1 MRNFGDESTA
11 IFYHH
16 RAMED
21 IQEFI
26 LRGLIMNKKMTA
38 SFIVGLVISAAALY
52 FAFRNVPV
60 SDLFKYLAS
69 INYLWVLPALIPVML
84 SFYLRAVR
92 WQIILTSTKK
102 ITIGRAFHP
111 MMIGF
116 MINCVLPGRLGEI
129 ARPIIL
135 QKKDKVPFTTG
146 LATVAAERIFDI
158 CLLLLLFIITIS
170 AIQIRPDINVAFGK
184 YHLNRVTLDII
195 FGTMLKLG
203 VVLIAGIILVTI
215 GSVRELIY
223 RIIRFLPNLVFFAGR
238 KAKNAILQKLC
249 EPLIGI
255 IENIAGGFGM
265 IRYPKKIIICS
276 LLSLLIWGLAAFSY
290 YLFSL
295 GSPGINLTF
304 FELSVVMVII
314 CFFISLP
321 SVPGWWGLWEAA
333 GVFGMSLFGVSAKEA
348 AGFTLA
354 NHALQIFPVIIAGL
368 VSAMIL
374 SVNIRHLSFADRGHR
389 HPLPIVEPD

>member
-1 MRNFGDESTA
+1 
-11 IFYHH
+11 
-16 RAMED
+16 
-21 IQEFI
+21 
-26 LRGLIMNKKMTA
+26 MTI

-60 SDLFKYLAS
+60 RDLLRYLAS
-69 INYLWVLPALIPVML
+69 INYLWVLPSLAVVML
-84 SFYLRAVR
+84 SFYLRSIR
-92 WQIILTSTKK
+92 WQIILASTKK

-158 CLLLLLFIITIS
+158 CLLLFLFIVTIS
-170 AIQIRPDINVAFGK
+170 AIQIRPDVNVAFGK
-184 YHLNRVTLDII
+184 YHLNRATLDII
-195 FGTMLKLG
+195 FSSMLKLG
-203 VVLIAGIILVTI
+203 FVLIAGIILVTI
-215 GSVRELIY
+215 GKVREFIY
-223 RIIRFLPNLVFFAGR
+223 SVIRLLPNLFFFTGR
-238 KAKNAILQKLC
+238 HMKKTIRQKLC

-255 IENIAGGFGM
+255 IENMAQGFAL
-265 IRYPKKIIICS
+265 IRYPKKIILCS
-276 LLSLLIWGLAAFSY
+276 ILSFLIWALLGFSY
-290 YLFSL
+290 YIFSL

-333 GVFGMSLFGVSAKEA
+333 GVFAMSLFGVSAKEA

-354 NHALQIFPVIIAGL
+354 NHALQVFPVIIVGL
-368 VSAMIL
+368 MSALIL
-374 SVNIRHLSFADRGHR
+374 SVNIRQMSFEGREHR
-389 HPLPIVEPD
+389 HQLPTVNPD

>member
-1 MRNFGDESTA
+1 
-11 IFYHH
+11 
-16 RAMED
+16 
-21 IQEFI
+21 
-26 LRGLIMNKKMTA
+26 MNKKMTV
-38 SFIVGLVISAAALY
+38 SFIVGVVISAAALY

-60 SDLFKYLAS
+60 SHLIQYLAS
-69 INYLWVLPALIPVML
+69 INYLWVLPSLILVMF
-84 SFYLRAVR
+84 SFYLRAIR
-92 WQIILTSTKK
+92 WQIILASTKK
-102 ITIGRAFHP
+102 ITLGRAFHP

-135 QKKDKVPFTTG
+135 QRKDQVPFTTG

-158 CLLLLLFIITIS
+158 CLLLFLFIITIS
-170 AIQIRPDINVAFGK
+170 AIQISPDINVAFGK
-184 YHLNRVTLDII
+184 YHLNRATLEII

-203 VVLIAGIILVTI
+203 IVLIAGIILVTI
-215 GSVRELIY
+215 GRVREFIY
-223 RIIRFLPNLVFFAGR
+223 GIIRFLPNLIFLAGR
-238 KAKNAILQKLC
+238 KAKDAIQKKLC
-249 EPLIGI
+249 EPLIEI
-255 IENIAGGFGM
+255 IENIALGFGM

-276 LLSLLIWGLAAFSY
+276 ILSFLIWALLAFSY

-333 GVFGMSLFGVSAKEA
+333 GVFAMSLFGVSAKEA

-354 NHALQIFPVIIAGL
+354 NHALQVFPVIIVGV
-368 VSAMIL
+368 VSAIIL
-374 SVNIRHLSFADRGHR
+374 SVNIRHVTLAGREHR
-389 HPLPIVEPD
+389 HPLQLAKPD

>member
-1 MRNFGDESTA
+1 M
-11 IFYHH
+11 
-16 RAMED
+16 
-21 IQEFI
+21 
-26 LRGLIMNKKMTA
+26 
-38 SFIVGLVISAAALY
+38 VGLVISTAALY

-69 INYLWVLPALIPVML
+69 INYFWVLPSLVPVMI

-92 WQIILTSTKK
+92 WRIILTSSRK

-116 MINCVLPGRLGEI
+116 MINCVLPGRLGEV

-135 QKKDKVPFTTG
+135 QKKEKIPFTTG

-158 CLLLLLFIITIS
+158 CLLLFLFIVTIS
-170 AIQIRPDINVAFGK
+170 AIQIRPDVNVAFGK
-184 YHLNRVTLDII
+184 YHLNRATLDII
-195 FGTMLKLG
+195 FGGMLKLAI
-203 VVLIAGIILVTI
+203 VVIAGIILVTI
-215 GSVRELIY
+215 GKVRDFFY
-223 RIIRFLPNLVFFAGR
+223 GIIRFLPNLVFFVGPNIY
-238 KAKNAILQKLC
+238 KAIQQKFC
-249 EPLIGI
+249 EPLIEI
-255 IENIAGGFGM
+255 IENIAQGFAL
-265 IRYPKKIIICS
+265 IRYPKKILFCS
-276 LLSLLIWGLAAFSY
+276 ILSFLIWGLSALSY
-290 YLFSL
+290 YIFSL

-333 GVFGMSLFGVSAKEA
+333 GVFAMSWFGVSSKEA

-354 NHALQIFPVIIAGL
+354 NHALQIFPVIIVGL
-368 VSAMIL
+368 ASAMII
-374 SVNIRHLSFADRGHR
+374 SVNIRQMSFDGREYQHQ
-389 HPLPIVEPD
+389 LPTAKPD